1 MRASPVLEP
10 ISDVI
15 SQRANDAN
23 CKPGPQD
30 AEQQHGIGA
39 FHKFLVDQMG
49 HKLPLFESPPFP
61 RRNVT
66 PDLPVRLSPQLHTRV
81 ATRAWLSR
89 SFMGHLRKRSPR
101 SLLSPLTGC
110 VAPLGSARDFV
121 LRLSGNPQGLKPRS

>member
-1 MRASPVLEP
+1 MRPQLDLPPRRPLNKRGPRARSRAMRARIATSVSAQTDWSYGNMRTSPVLQP

-15 SQRANDAN
+15 SQRADDAN

-61 RRNVT
+61 RRKCN
-66 PDLPVRLSPQLHTRV
+66 
-81 ATRAWLSR
+81 A
-89 SFMGHLRKRSPR
+89 
-101 SLLSPLTGC
+101 
-110 VAPLGSARDFV
+110 
-121 LRLSGNPQGLKPRS
+121 